1 MDIFIYNK
9 IKTNNNWYLEVLLFF
24 SASNCPHLGSSI
36 FIEKTNLHFN
46 VENYDIANELI
57 EFLTQ
62 KNYDF
67 IVFNYNREPQN
78 ITEIFFRHSAS
89 NKIFKTTILHTWWGD
104 RFGGQTF
111 FYRIGSATTL
121 RIINLIYDEPEI
133 LIKYFFKVENIANTK
148 CPIFQFHQ
156 TTQEELSDSIFG
168 YYDEEIG
175 FMDFIGRPHNHILDI
190 FSKQINVVVIYKNRF
205 INFNNTQDQRDK
217 MLVENNFDNMFYDSL
232 DFSQNL
238 YPNKFHYS
246 TEHYLISDGEQIAL
260 FNCFSTILVFDN
272 ISEYSKLNENELRDL
287 IKTSDLINILKLY
300 EDEINGELSG
310 KYESSITIIRN
321 PETNFYLD
329 QLIGVLDIH
338 EISCNI
344 KYFQP
349 YKKEKSSRAIS
360 DDDVRFFELC
370 KNTLMGHLDEA

>member
-1 MDIFIYNK
+1 MNINARMEIFIYNK
-9 IKTNNNWYLEVLLFF
+9 IKPNNNWYLEVLRFF
-24 SASNCPHLGSSI
+24 SASNYSHLGSSI
-36 FIEKTNLHFN
+36 FIEKTKLRFK
-46 VENYDIANELI
+46 VKNYDIANELF

-67 IVFNYNREPQN
+67 IVINYNREPQN

-89 NKIFKTTILHTWWGD
+89 NKIFKTTILHTWWKD

-121 RIINLIYDEPEI
+121 RIINLIYYEDEEI
-133 LIKYFFKVENIANTK
+133 LIKYFFKVENIANTN
-148 CPIFQFHQ
+148 CPIFQFQQ
-156 TTQEELSDSIFG
+156 TTREELSDSIFG
-168 YYDEEIG
+168 HYDDEIG
-175 FMDFIGRPHNHILDI
+175 FMNFIGRPHNHILDI

-205 INFNNTQDQRDK
+205 INYNNSQDQRDQ
-217 MLVENNFDNMFYDSL
+217 MHLENDFDNRFYDSL

-260 FNCFSTILVFDN
+260 FNCFSAILVFEN
-272 ISEYSKLNENELRDL
+272 ISEYSKLNKNDLREL
-287 IKTSDLINILKLY
+287 IKKSDLINILKLD
-300 EDEINGELSG
+300 ED
-310 KYESSITIIRN
+310 ESSITIIRN

-329 QLIGVLDIH
+329 QLIGVLDFH

-344 KYFQP
+344 KYFQTD
-349 YKKEKSSRAIS
+349 KKEKASGAIS

-370 KNTLMGHLDEA
+370 KNSLMKYLEKA